1 MPTHA
6 LPHRSWYKA
15 NYYELKALNPTMPLM
30 LRTAENSFPAVT
42 TELDFSTDDLIQ
54 FMLQTE
60 RFRNSNGTIA
70 VDRVE
75 AAKAYL
81 KTDWATIRRE
91 RWSSP
96 GFDPQKPFLEEE
108 RPDWKD
114 DAKIRS
120 DLQLF
125 LELKSAAD
133 EQLSVLQSGPEKEF
147 ERAENA
153 LLMCQRVDLWCAGEA
168 EVERAVKHLLM
179 LGKRFNTLEP
189 EFPDYINEYYP
200 GAGDMD

>member
-1 MPTHA
+1 
-6 LPHRSWYKA
+6 
-15 NYYELKALNPTMPLM
+15 M

-70 VDRVE
+70 ADRVE

-114 DAKIRS
+114 DAQIRS